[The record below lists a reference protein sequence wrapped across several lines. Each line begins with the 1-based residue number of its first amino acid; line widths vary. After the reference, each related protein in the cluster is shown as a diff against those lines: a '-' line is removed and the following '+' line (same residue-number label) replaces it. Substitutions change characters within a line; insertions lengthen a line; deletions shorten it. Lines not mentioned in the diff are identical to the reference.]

1 MSEPSQA
8 VLFDLATL
16 GVVRR
21 APSPGGF
28 EGLDVYPHVHAVLE
42 QLRADGVR
50 LGVTTARE
58 DATEQQV
65 QQLLQQS
72 GLSSPVDLV
81 VVGSDRFARAV
92 QAMSDTATCV
102 FVGEDRDERS
112 AAREAG
118 LRVAPHA
125 RFAAAALRGERLRY
139 VRVTVPVEHA
149 GDDWRQA
156 VAGLDVVPLRVDG
169 DQGTVVDAIATSAA
183 ATQLDD
189 LGFEVFRL
197 GGDDEPL
204 TTEVYLLRDD
214 RQTRTGFLVPEGA
227 SRAQFS
233 ADDES
238 SRILAST
245 RQGLYVA
252 LRAGRSVEGYHF
264 EEARHGHTEK
274 LLPDLSLLQSFEE
287 APARMAPAA
296 EEPPLSE
303 DEQRAFGEITPQRIA
318 ADLARYTGT
327 QPVDD
332 HGTYI
337 RSRHIFHADNA
348 LGVQALVRDLQ
359 AVGDGSFAV
368 RVHPFRHEGRALDNV
383 EAELPGELDE
393 LVLVT
398 AHLDSTAASSAGYD
412 PVRDP
417 APGADDDAS
426 GTVGVLAIA
435 RAMAA
440 LSRIKRPK
448 RTIRFVLFNA
458 EEHGLVGS
466 KAYARDQ
473 AALAAPIVAVF
484 QTDMIGYNREAPRT
498 FELHAGFLPSADIQ
512 ERSRVLAQR
521 IVRAAQQ
528 VSPDLPAAQIYLSHG
543 PQQPDPADGR
553 SDHSSFQRVGYP
565 ACAATEDFFAGPQ
578 PGSGE
583 AEPNPNY
590 HTTADTFVDVD
601 YAADIV
607 RAMGAAAW
615 VTANL

>member
-16 GVVRR
+16 GVVKGS
-21 APSPGGF
+21 PSSGGF
-28 EGLDVYPHVHAVLE
+28 ERLDAYPHVHEVLE
-42 QLRADGVR
+42 QLTADGVR
-50 LGVTTARE
+50 LGATTARE
-58 DATEQQV
+58 DVTEQQM

-72 GLSSPVDLV
+72 GLSQSVDLIV
-81 VVGSDRFARAV
+81 IGSDRFVRAI
-92 QAMSDTATCV
+92 SDAASQCV
-102 FVGEDRDERS
+102 FVGEDRDERN

-139 VRVTVPVEHA
+139 VRVTVPAEHA

-156 VAGLDVVPLRVDG
+156 VGGLDVVPLRVDG
-169 DQGTVVDAIATSAA
+169 DHGTVVYAIATSTA

-227 SRAQFS
+227 SNAQFS

-264 EEARHGHTEK
+264 AEARHGHTEK
-274 LLPDLSLLQSFEE
+274 LLPDLSLLQPFAVRE
-287 APARMAPAA
+287 PARMAPA
-296 EEPPLSE
+296 EEPRLSE

-332 HGTYI
+332 QGTRI

-348 LGVQALVRDLQ
+348 VGVQALVRDLQ
-359 AVGDGSFAV
+359 TVGYGCFKV
-368 RVHPFRHEGRALDNV
+368 RVHPFVHEGRALDNV
-383 EAELPGELDE
+383 EAELAGQELDE

-398 AHLDSTAASSAGYD
+398 AHLDSTAAFSAGYD

-417 APGADDDAS
+417 APGADDDGS
-426 GTVGVLAIA
+426 GMVGVLAIA
-435 RAMAA
+435 HTIAA
-440 LSRIKRPK
+440 LSATKRPK
-448 RTIRFVLFNA
+448 RSIRLVLFNA

-473 AALAAPIVAVF
+473 AALAAPIIAVF

-498 FELHAGFLPSADIQ
+498 FEVHAGFLPSADVQ

-521 IVRAAQQ
+521 IVRTAQQ
-528 VSPDLPAAQIYLSHG
+528 VSPDLPAAQIYLSTG
-543 PQQPDPADGR
+543 PLERDPAEGR

-578 PGSGE
+578 PGS
-583 AEPNPNY
+583 APEPNPNY
-590 HTTADTFVDVD
+590 HTTSDTFVDVD

-607 RAMGAAAW
+607 RAVGAAAW

>member
-1 MSEPSQA
+1 MSEPTQA

-28 EGLDVYPHVHAVLE
+28 ERFDVYPHVHDVLE
-42 QLRADGVR
+42 QLTADGVR
-50 LGVTTARE
+50 LGVTTALE
-58 DATEQQV
+58 DVTDQQV

-72 GLSSPVDLV
+72 GLSQYLDLI

-92 QAMSDTATCV
+92 GATSDASHGV
-102 FVGEDRDERS
+102 FVGGDRDERS

-118 LRVAPHA
+118 LRVAPHT

-169 DQGTVVDAIATSAA
+169 DQGTVIYAIATSAA

-189 LGFEVFRL
+189 LGFEVFR
-197 GGDDEPL
+197 
-204 TTEVYLLRDD
+204 Y
-214 RQTRTGFLVPEGA
+214 
-227 SRAQFS
+227 
-233 ADDES
+233 
-238 SRILAST
+238 
-245 RQGLYVA
+245 
-252 LRAGRSVEGYHF
+252 
-264 EEARHGHTEK
+264 GHTEK
-274 LLPDLSLLQSFEE
+274 LLPDLSLLQPFGK
-287 APARMAPAA
+287 APAALAPAA

-303 DEQRAFGEITPQRIA
+303 DDQRAFGEITPQRIA

-332 HGTYI
+332 RGTYI
-337 RSRHIFHADNA
+337 RSRHILHADNA
-348 LGVQALVRDLQ
+348 LGVQTLVRDLQ
-359 AVGDGSFAV
+359 AVGNGSFTV
-368 RVHPFRHEGRALDNV
+368 RVHPFRHEGRTLDNV

-393 LVLVT
+393 FVLVT
-398 AHLDSTAASSAGYD
+398 AHLDSTAAFSAGYD

-435 RAMAA
+435 RVMAA
-440 LSRIKRPK
+440 LSRITPPK
-448 RTIRFVLFNA
+448 RSIRFVLFNA

-473 AALAAPIVAVF
+473 AALAVPIVAVF
-484 QTDMIGYNREAPRT
+484 QTDMIGYNRELPRT
-498 FELHAGFLPSADIQ
+498 FELHAGFLPSADLQ
-512 ERSRVLAQR
+512 ERSHVLAQR

-528 VSPDLPAAQIYLSHG
+528 VSPDLPAGQIYLSHG
-543 PQQPDPADGR
+543 PLDRDPAEGR
-553 SDHSSFQRVGYP
+553 SDHTSFQRVGYP
-565 ACAATEDFFAGPQ
+565 ACAATEDFFVGPQ
-578 PGSGE
+578 PGSDP
-583 AEPNPNY
+583 EPNPNY
-590 HTTADTFVDVD
+590 HTTSDTFVDVD